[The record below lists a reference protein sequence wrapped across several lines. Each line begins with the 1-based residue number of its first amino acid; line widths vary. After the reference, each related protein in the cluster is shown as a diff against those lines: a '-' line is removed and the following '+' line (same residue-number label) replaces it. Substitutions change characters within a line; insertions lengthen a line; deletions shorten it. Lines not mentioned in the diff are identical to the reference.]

1 MSVTRLRK
9 VGGSIMLP
17 VPPALLDQARLHA
30 GSEVEITLVGD
41 VIEIK
46 ASRPRYTLQAL
57 LDGSDYARDTRDD
70 EWLDSPP
77 RGLEE
82 L

>member
-1 MSVTRLRK
+1 MPVTRLRR

-17 VPPALLDQARLHA
+17 VPPTLLDQTRLQA

-46 ASRPRYTLQAL
+46 AARPRYSLAEL
-57 LDGSDYARDTRDD
+57 LANSDYTRDVRDD

>member
-1 MSVTRLRK
+1 MPMTRLRR

-17 VPPALLDQARLHA
+17 VPPALLDQTRLQA

-46 ASRPRYTLQAL
+46 AARPRYTLQAL
-57 LDGSDYARDTRDD
+57 LDGSDYSQDVRDD
-70 EWLDSPP
+70 DWLDSPAVG
-77 RGLEE
+77 REE

>member
-1 MSVTRLRK
+1 MPVTRLRR

-17 VPPALLDQARLHA
+17 VPPTFLDQTRLQA

-46 ASRPRYTLQAL
+46 AARPHYSLAEL
-57 LDGSDYARDTRDD
+57 LANSDYARDVRDD

>member
-1 MSVTRLRK
+1 
-9 VGGSIMLP
+9 MLP
-17 VPPALLDQARLHA
+17 VPPALLDQTRLQA

-46 ASRPRYTLQAL
+46 AARPRYTLQAL
-57 LDGSDYARDTRDD
+57 LDGSDYSRDVRDD
-70 EWLDSPP
+70 EWLDSPAVG
-77 RGLEE
+77 REE

>member
-1 MSVTRLRK
+1 
-9 VGGSIMLP
+9 MLP
-17 VPPALLDQARLHA
+17 VPPSLLDQTRLQA

-46 ASRPRYTLQAL
+46 AARPRYTLQAL
-57 LDGSDYARDTRDD
+57 LDGSDYSQDVRDD
-70 EWLDSPP
+70 EWLDSPAVG
-77 RGLEE
+77 REE

>member
-1 MSVTRLRK
+1 MSITRLRR

-17 VPPALLDQARLHA
+17 VPPALLDQTRLQA

-46 ASRPRYTLQAL
+46 AARPRYTLQAL
-57 LDGSDYARDTRDD
+57 LAGSDYSQDVRDD
-70 EWLDSPP
+70 EWLDSPAVG
-77 RGLEE
+77 REE

>member
-1 MSVTRLRK
+1 MSVTRLRR

-17 VPPALLDQARLHA
+17 VPPALLDQARLGA
-30 GSEVEITLVGD
+30 GSDVEITLNGE

-46 ASRPRYTLQAL
+46 AARPRYTLAEL
-57 LDGSDYARDTRDD
+57 LAGSDFSQDVRDD

-77 RGLEE
+77 AGREDL
-82 L
+82 